1 MSNFKKASK
10 LKLRFPSTKGHV
22 SVEDLWNLTLNELDA
37 MYKALNKAR
46 KEDEGESLLA
56 TKSPASTII
65 DLQIELIKEVVK
77 DKQEE
82 RDAAKLRMDRKKRRQ
97 ELMELMLKKQA
108 EADGGRSMED
118 LQKELSDLNDEE

>member
-56 TKSPASTII
+56 TKSVASTII
-65 DLQIELIKEVVK
+65 DLQIEIIKEVVK

>member
-22 SVEDLWNLTLNELDA
+22 SVEDLWNLPLNELDA

-65 DLQIELIKEVVK
+65 DLQIEIIKEVVK

-82 RDAAKLRMDRKKRRQ
+82 RDAAKVRADRKKRRQ
-97 ELMELMLKKQA
+97 ELMDLMLKKQA

-118 LQKELSDLNDEE
+118 LQKELNDLNEEE